1 MEMSDMNNKQ
11 VGNTFKYRNKRIVKE
26 IDDIHEF
33 IKTYPHTNEELNKYF
48 IKKDRQNSVS
58 PFKRFIFYI
67 LTQIASIL
75 GVCIIIFCV
84 GFLIG
89 NNISSKSSIINS
101 INNSYYLPNNI
112 GAVLVIDK
120 NSTKHNDTLSD
131 ENNVL
136 TLNIIINFNF
146 SYNNIFMGTLISK
159 VLLYYYPANEIK
171 LNPNDYCYN
180 VNNKFGLRQNND
192 DFGQNKNDF
201 GQNNDDYTFFL
212 QDESLVF
219 LNYSNKENKNI
230 KITYINDLLFSNLKS
245 YPIAG
250 SDITISPGIMYGISS
265 INTLASVNYIIK
277 DTEIQNNLLND
288 CKLGRIYLRLDL
300 IDPRIKTMFF
310 RFKPQIG
317 IFLPFR
323 IPCIIKK
330 EHTVTNENKEF
341 RENLIKH
348 HKMQR
353 SAIKNISL
361 FMN

>member
-136 TLNIIINFNF
+136 TLNIIIKFNF
-146 SYNNIFMGTLISK
+146 SYNNIFMGTLI
-159 VLLYYYPANEIK
+159 
-171 LNPNDYCYN
+171 
-180 VNNKFGLRQNND
+180 
-192 DFGQNKNDF
+192 
-201 GQNNDDYTFFL
+201 
-212 QDESLVF
+212 
-219 LNYSNKENKNI
+219 
-230 KITYINDLLFSNLKS
+230 
-245 YPIAG
+245 
-250 SDITISPGIMYGISS
+250 
-265 INTLASVNYIIK
+265 
-277 DTEIQNNLLND
+277 
-288 CKLGRIYLRLDL
+288 
-300 IDPRIKTMFF
+300 
-310 RFKPQIG
+310 
-317 IFLPFR
+317 
-323 IPCIIKK
+323 
-330 EHTVTNENKEF
+330 
-341 RENLIKH
+341 
-348 HKMQR
+348 
-353 SAIKNISL
+353 
-361 FMN
+361 